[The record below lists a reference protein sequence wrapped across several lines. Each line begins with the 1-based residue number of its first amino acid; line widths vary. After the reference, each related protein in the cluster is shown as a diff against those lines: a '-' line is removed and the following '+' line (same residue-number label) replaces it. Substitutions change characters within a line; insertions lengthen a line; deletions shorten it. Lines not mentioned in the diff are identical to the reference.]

1 LPDVPLQMIAVADI
15 GRVAATFP
23 LDPDR
28 FTGSALEIAG
38 DELTAEQIASAF
50 GRHAGLPFRFEPIP
64 VDGLGDSD
72 QEAMFAWFRHLPA
85 YTADL
90 AATRALLPDV
100 VDFAAFV
107 AQQS

>member
-1 LPDVPLQMIAVADI
+1 LPDVPLQMIAVADN

-50 GRHAGLPFRFEPIP
+50 GRHAGCRRGQCRIL
-64 VDGLGDSD
+64 
-72 QEAMFAWFRHLPA
+72 
-85 YTADL
+85 
-90 AATRALLPDV
+90 V
-100 VDFAAFV
+100 VM
-107 AQQS
+107 SRSKL